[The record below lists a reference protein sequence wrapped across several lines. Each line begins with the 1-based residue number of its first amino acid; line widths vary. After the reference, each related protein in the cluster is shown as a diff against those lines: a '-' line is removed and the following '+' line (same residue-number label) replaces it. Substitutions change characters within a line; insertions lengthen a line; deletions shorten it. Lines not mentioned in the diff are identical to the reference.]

1 MTAVPGAANA
11 DRLAGLLRPR
21 RIVIVGA
28 SDKSYFS
35 QLVVENLDAFGFGDR
50 VHLVNPRSPS
60 AHGRATVAR
69 IADIGERID
78 LAFTMVPQA
87 ATLDVLD
94 EAAEA
99 GIGNVVV
106 MSSGYAEAGPAGV
119 EAQRQL
125 VARAEKLDMLVLGPN
140 MLGFANFVDRVAV
153 TPIPNLPTGCGR
165 VALLSQSGASS
176 SAMLEFA
183 NTAGVE
189 LSYLV
194 TLGNEAMV
202 TAGHT
207 LDFLVDDEQ
216 TRVVAIF
223 METIRDPEVFRH
235 AARRALA
242 AGKAVVVLKAG
253 RSELAARTAAAH
265 TGAFVGDD
273 ATVDAVFRDLGVIR
287 VDTIEDMM
295 ITAGVA
301 AQLGRLARP
310 GVGVV
315 SISGGACD
323 IIADLAADVG
333 MSLPELDPATR
344 DALAEVMP
352 AYGTVQNPLD
362 VTGAAVIDP
371 ALATACITAIGADPS
386 IGAVLAVNKLPWQAH
401 EQPFSGQQFVDAI
414 GKGAAGSPVP
424 VVFVNQVMQPI
435 TAVTRT
441 SLDVGGVPYA
451 ICGLGHA
458 VSAVQ
463 HVARWSEQRYTAP
476 PAPVAVPVP
485 EPAQRLGVWSEHRAR
500 ELLDAAGVPVIPAV
514 LARTA
519 GEAARAAE
527 RFGGAVAVKL
537 VSPQILHKSDIGGV
551 RLGVTGAD
559 AVREAF
565 DTVTAAAR
573 QVPGASVE
581 GALVSPMRT
590 GGIELLAGVV
600 RDPDWGPML
609 AVALGGVFAEVL
621 HDAALA
627 PLPVTRERVRGLIG
641 SLRGADVLDG
651 VRGGPAADLAAVCD
665 AVLRLA
671 ELAVALGDDLESL
684 EVNPLRVDGSVVEAL
699 DAVVTWRDPSRD
711 ANPEERG

>member
-1 MTAVPGAANA
+1 VTLDHSARRAEQLGS
-11 DRLAGLLRPR
+11 LFRPE
-21 RIVIVGA
+21 RIAIVGA

-35 QLVVENLDAFGFGDR
+35 QLVVENLDQFGLGER
-50 VHLVNPRSPS
+50 LHLVNPRSPS
-60 AHGRATVAR
+60 AHGRATVPS
-69 IADIGERID
+69 IADIDEQID

-87 ATLDVLD
+87 ATLDVLS
-94 EAAEA
+94 EAAAA
-99 GIGNVVV
+99 GIRNAVI
-106 MSSGYAEAGPAGV
+106 MSSGYAEAGAAGI

-125 VARAEKLDMLVLGPN
+125 VSHAEQLDMLVLGPN

-153 TPIPNLPTGCGR
+153 TPIPNLPTGCGQ

-216 TRVVAIF
+216 TRVIAIF
-223 METIRDPEVFRH
+223 METIRDPEVFRR

-242 AGKAVVVLKAG
+242 AGKPVVVLKAG

-273 ATVDAVFRDLGVIR
+273 ATVDAVLRDLGVIR
-287 VDTIEDMM
+287 VDTIEDML

-301 AQLGRLARP
+301 AHLGRLTRP

-323 IIADLAADVG
+323 IIADLAEDVG
-333 MSLPELDPATR
+333 LALPELGVEAT
-344 DALAEVMP
+344 DALAAVMP

-362 VTGAAVIDP
+362 TTGAAVIDP
-371 ALATACITAIGADPS
+371 PLATACIAAMGADPS
-386 IGAVLAVNKLPWQAH
+386 IGAILAVNKLPWQPH
-401 EQPFSGQQFVDAI
+401 EVPFSGQQFVDAI
-414 GKGAAGSPVP
+414 GKGTAESLVP

-435 TAVTRT
+435 TDVTR
-441 SLDVGGVPYA
+441 SSMELGGVPYA
-451 ICGLGHA
+451 ICGLGQA
-458 VSAVQ
+458 VTALR
-463 HVARWSEQRYTAP
+463 HVAWWSEQRSTVR
-476 PAPVAVPVP
+476 PAPADVPVP
-485 EPAQRLGVWSEHRAR
+485 DPAERRGIWSENRAR
-500 ELLDAAGVPVIPAV
+500 ELLEAAGVPVIPAI
-514 LARTA
+514 LART
-519 GEAARAAE
+519 EYDAAAAAE
-527 RFGGAVAVKL
+527 RLGGAVAVKL

-565 DTVTAAAR
+565 RAVTAAAGE
-573 QVPGASVE
+573 VPGASVE
-581 GALVSPMRT
+581 GALVSPMRP

-600 RDPDWGPML
+600 RDPHWGPML

-621 HDAALA
+621 HDVALA
-627 PLPVTRERVRGLIG
+627 PLPVSPDTVRTMVT
-641 SLRGADVLDG
+641 SLRGAAVLDG
-651 VRGGPAADLAAVCD
+651 VRGGSPADLDAVCN

-671 ELAVALGDDLESL
+671 ELAAALGDDLESL

-699 DAVVTWRDPSRD
+699 DAVVTWRD
-711 ANPEERG
+711 E